1 NTSSVSVG
9 EAQEARALTCGM
21 IACIDDAIGRVLHA
35 LEQTGRC
42 GETVVVFTSDH
53 GDHLGDHRLLLKG
66 AEQYQSIVRVPFIWC
81 DPQASGFPLRSN
93 ALASTIDIAA
103 SVLERAHI
111 EPFAGMQGQSLLPAM
126 TGDGAPA
133 RDC

>member
-1 NTSSVSVG
+1 
-9 EAQEARALTCGM
+9 RALTCGM
-21 IACIDDAIGRVLHA
+21 ISCIDDAIGAVLGA
-35 LEQTGRC
+35 LERGGRQ
-42 GETVVVFTSDH
+42 EHTVLIFTSDH
-53 GDHLGDHRLLLKG
+53 GDHLGNHRLLLKG
-66 AEQYQSIVRVPFIWC
+66 AEQYQSIVRVPFIWA
-81 DPQASGFPLRSN
+81 DPQASGYPPRSN